1 MKKQLCTFIILLVA
15 MTIHG
20 QELENTKES
29 KNEIGIMLTDF
40 MNGTIQLKYERLLG
54 DHISVGLGVG
64 HKGNNGIIRLSGID
78 SDQIKTSDIAYN
90 GQKVIAEGRYY
101 LNRSGQ
107 IGMDGFYFGTYLKYS
122 NFNTDLDGTYINS
135 LEESFPV
142 EFDGDIYITSLGF
155 MVGYKLPL
163 SKKFSLDFLIA
174 GPGSGFYKF
183 KLTNRKDLPDE
194 FYDDLNN
201 ALEKYSIFDLL
212 DGDFRF
218 SEANS
223 KTKFTRLAFR
233 YGISLG
239 YSF

>member
-1 MKKQLCTFIILLVA
+1 MNKFLCTVIFLLAAIIV
-15 MTIHG
+15 HG
-20 QELENTKES
+20 QELNEKKEA
-29 KNEIGIMLTDF
+29 KNEIGIMLTDIV
-40 MNGTIQLKYERLLG
+40 NGAIQLKYERLLG
-54 DHISVGLGVG
+54 EHISVSLGLGY
-64 HKGNNGIIRLSGID
+64 KGNNGIINLSGLD
-78 SDQIKTSDIAYN
+78 TDQIKTRDISYSGIKIIPEA
-90 GQKVIAEGRYY
+90 RYY

-107 IGMDGFYFGTYLKYS
+107 IGMDGFYFGAYLKYS
-122 NFNTDLDGTYINS
+122 NYQTDLDGTYINS
-135 LEESFPV
+135 LEESFPI
-142 EFDGDIYITSLGF
+142 EFDGDIHITSLGF

-194 FYDDLNN
+194 FYEDLNN
-201 ALEKYSIFDLL
+201 ALDEYSIFDLI

-218 SEANS
+218 ESANS